1 MWWASSPTPPTI
13 YLLQTIAVL
22 FQGNGSIPQ
31 EPFKWRFQGSFFYSF
46 FPFETPFFFLPW
58 RGKKEKKQLG
68 KQSPSAEPWLLAC
81 RCCCDFGKA
90 GWGPVTKKWR
100 ETERSLTPRALCP
113 CPYTPVSVSLSLCSL
128 SPFLSPFS
136 RPSSS
141 PTPIP
146 WSLVPVLLELGA
158 CPVPAPG
165 SLLPWG
171 PRAPCF
177 HSPPIFAL
185 LLNSLCLLLPAT
197 GYTILLPRRPEWF
210 KQGKAHNTDAINFTA
225 HFISGWG
232 WGAVAGA
239 LGTFAPAPLPW
250 SQTPT

>member
-1 MWWASSPTPPTI
+1 MALSR
-13 YLLQTIAVL
+13 V
-22 FQGNGSIPQ
+22 
-31 EPFKWRFQGSFFYSF
+31 FFYSF

-81 RCCCDFGKA
+81 RCCCDFGNA

-146 WSLVPVLLELGA
+146 VVSGPDSTGARGLPCPCPRQPPALGPTSPTFSL
-158 CPVPAPG
+158 
-165 SLLPWG
+165 SS
-171 PRAPCF
+171 
-177 HSPPIFAL
+177 H
-185 LLNSLCLLLPAT
+185 LCLAFKFIMPFIARDWVHYSIAQET
-197 GYTILLPRRPEWF
+197 GMV
-210 KQGKAHNTDAINFTA
+210 QAGK
-225 HFISGWG
+225 
-232 WGAVAGA
+232 
-239 LGTFAPAPLPW
+239 GT
-250 SQTPT
+250 QYGCH